1 MGVLVGGVIGG
12 AKVKM
17 ASRELKEIDDSYCI
31 TLDQLPYLCLVNICD
46 FLAPEDVAKFG
57 SVCKVSNFVLA
68 WIIMFFTRH
77 LEMLLDLKV
86 YGGRELLLLS
96 LIKYFE
102 GDMH

>member
-1 MGVLVGGVIGG
+1 
-12 AKVKM
+12 
-17 ASRELKEIDDSYCI
+17 
-31 TLDQLPYLCLVNICD
+31 
-46 FLAPEDVAKFG
+46 
-57 SVCKVSNFVLA
+57 
-68 WIIMFFTRH
+68 MFFTRY